1 MGQGTPVRSAAVPPA
16 RDKAEAYSIGTATK
30 SKKNK
35 QQRLPGLKFANFQ
48 PLGNDVAF
56 IAW

>member
-30 SKKNK
+30 SKKTNS
-35 QQRLPGLKFANFQ
+35 NDFQ
-48 PLGNDVAF
+48 A
-56 IAW
+56 